1 MNQIIRHRLSVRLA
15 RKLVRI
21 VAPSLRPEE
30 RGEAFHEFYDV
41 VHEGLVRFEAAT
53 RRKPPKPSRN

>member
-1 MNQIIRHRLSVRLA
+1 MNHIIRHRLSVRLA

-30 RGEAFHEFYDV
+30 RGEAFREFYGV

-53 RRKPPKPSRN
+53 RRKPPEPSRN